1 MLSRLQKWN
10 TLRNQILVVFLIVMA
25 IVLLIVGSLTFNQV
39 SNMLKNNGEKQ
50 IQQTAIEANGRLE
63 SLYEQVNTASK
74 LVMTNDT
81 IQGILSKAYIGKK
94 VSFAELQQAKG
105 TVSTIQ
111 ANTEGIFSFE
121 IFTKNENR
129 LLPNDDSSL
138 TAHIGKKWIK
148 QADESKGR
156 LVWIGEDPYN
166 SDYILALRRV
176 NLMGTDYA
184 NGGYLLVKI
193 YHNYFQLANQ
203 DDQGTNQFSILLD
216 KDLKPILSNYDG
228 PLTPIINN
236 NQSIISLDHKDFMVT
251 KQSSKNTNWTLII
264 LTPVKALTKGISIL
278 RTGIILSG
286 IIGFFIFFISSYFLS
301 TIITRPIIKLTKTM
315 QKASEGS
322 LSLNP
327 YVPTVNEINELNIT
341 YNQLVKETNHLI
353 KMVYQKEIIRSQSE
367 LKALQAQINPH
378 FLFNTLDALRWS
390 LDDKEEEELAELVI
404 SMSNLFRYT
413 ITKQT
418 DGDWVSIKEEI
429 KHIEDYMDIM
439 KMRFGDQLNWH
450 LNINPEWQNVKIPK
464 LLIQPL
470 VENAVL
476 HGAGN
481 TLNPCTVTVSI
492 HPSADHDY
500 VEIFVNDDGPGMNQ
514 DKLNFVRRSMQ
525 EGGGPSINGN
535 GMAIPNVYKRLQ
547 LYYHDRLKRGLTITS
562 EVNIGT
568 TISFEIPVKMEEKRV
583 V

>member
-1 MLSRLQKWN
+1 MLSKLQKWN

-25 IVLLIVGSLTFNQV
+25 IVLLIVGTLTFNQV

-203 DDQGTNQFSILLD
+203 DDQGTN
-216 KDLKPILSNYDG
+216 
-228 PLTPIINN
+228 
-236 NQSIISLDHKDFMVT
+236 
-251 KQSSKNTNWTLII
+251 
-264 LTPVKALTKGISIL
+264 
-278 RTGIILSG
+278 
-286 IIGFFIFFISSYFLS
+286 
-301 TIITRPIIKLTKTM
+301 
-315 QKASEGS
+315 
-322 LSLNP
+322 
-327 YVPTVNEINELNIT
+327 
-341 YNQLVKETNHLI
+341 
-353 KMVYQKEIIRSQSE
+353 
-367 LKALQAQINPH
+367 
-378 FLFNTLDALRWS
+378 
-390 LDDKEEEELAELVI
+390 
-404 SMSNLFRYT
+404 
-413 ITKQT
+413 
-418 DGDWVSIKEEI
+418 
-429 KHIEDYMDIM
+429 
-439 KMRFGDQLNWH
+439 
-450 LNINPEWQNVKIPK
+450 
-464 LLIQPL
+464 
-470 VENAVL
+470 
-476 HGAGN
+476 
-481 TLNPCTVTVSI
+481 
-492 HPSADHDY
+492 
-500 VEIFVNDDGPGMNQ
+500 
-514 DKLNFVRRSMQ
+514 
-525 EGGGPSINGN
+525 
-535 GMAIPNVYKRLQ
+535 
-547 LYYHDRLKRGLTITS
+547 
-562 EVNIGT
+562 
-568 TISFEIPVKMEEKRV
+568 
-583 V
+583 